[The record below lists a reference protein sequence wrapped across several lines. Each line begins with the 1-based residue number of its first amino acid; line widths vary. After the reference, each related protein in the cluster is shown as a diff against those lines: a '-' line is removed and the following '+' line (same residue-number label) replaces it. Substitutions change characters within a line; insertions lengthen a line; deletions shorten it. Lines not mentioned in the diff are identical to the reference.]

1 KNKVLESIGDNALNN
16 IFESASNEIEV
27 TFDQLKEKLFELDK
41 TISDASTKYRQK
53 IFNYLDELKGKAF
66 DAQKRKHETTL
77 RQIDKITSGI
87 YPNSNLQERE
97 LNFVYFANKYG
108 VEFIA
113 HLFEELT
120 INKFE
125 HQIIKL

>member
-77 RQIDKITSGI
+77 RQDRKSTRLNSSHVKIS
-87 YPNSNLQERE
+87 YAVFCL
-97 LNFVYFANKYG
+97 K
-108 VEFIA
+108 
-113 HLFEELT
+113 
-120 INKFE
+120 K
-125 HQIIKL
+125 KKKK